1 MVDLVTGYLVKPFG
15 HGYKNDSHAW

>member
-15 HGYKNDSHAW
+15 HGYKNDSHA